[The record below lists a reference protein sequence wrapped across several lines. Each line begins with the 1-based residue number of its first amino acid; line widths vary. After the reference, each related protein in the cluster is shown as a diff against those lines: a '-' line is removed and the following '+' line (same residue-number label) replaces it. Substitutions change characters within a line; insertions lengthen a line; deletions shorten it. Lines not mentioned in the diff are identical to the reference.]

1 MKKNKKNKK
10 SVKKAKKEVK
20 VSVTKE
26 VLKNVMYFFVGII
39 AVVVVL
45 IVEFLKLIWR
55 ILKYTVLG
63 VSKVLDIMPKALR
76 GAIIL
81 ALIVYSLYATLGAN
95 KKISAIDPEKKT
107 NIIENV
113 DAENIQVQKTCQL
126 SEIECK
132 IYNEA
137 ISQGLTD
144 YQSKMALAISKW
156 ETGNWTSS
164 LYESNN
170 FGGLYVNGH
179 FKSYASQDEGIRDY
193 IRVLKLGYFN
203 KGKDTLEKIQVNYC
217 PVGAKNDPK
226 GLNKNWL
233 KGTNKFLNE
242 YRNMEIVK

>member
-1 MKKNKKNKK
+1 MKKNKKSKK
-10 SVKKAKKEVK
+10 STKKEVK
-20 VSVTKE
+20 VSVTRE
-26 VLKNVMYFFVGII
+26 VLKNIMYFFVGLI
-39 AVVVVL
+39 AVVVVM
-45 IVEFLKLIWR
+45 IVEFIKMIWKT
-55 ILKYTVLG
+55 IKYTVLG

-95 KKISAIDPEKKT
+95 KKVSVIDPEVKT

-144 YQSKMALAISKW
+144 SQSKIALAISKW

-164 LYESNN
+164 LYQSNN

-179 FKSYASQDEGIRDY
+179 FKSYSTQDEGIRDY
-193 IRVLKLGYFN
+193 IRVLRVGYFS

-233 KGTNKFLNE
+233 RGTNKFLKE
-242 YRNMEIVK
+242 YENMEAVK